1 MRMTVTFDP
10 PLLGWQ
16 LCIESTRTMHHHLT
30 KFFQSRLEQCFLEPG

>member
-16 LCIESTRTMHHHLT
+16 LCIESTRTMHHLT